1 MNFILP
7 LILILSSLG
16 IFFGYVDPNYKGS
29 GAVIESDLTTYGI
42 KQLKEEY
49 SKYQD
54 TSNNSTKVVENRKML
69 TEKNNS
75 IKEVDKSKLL
85 KMLPDN
91 IDNVK
96 LILEITD
103 IAAKRN
109 LSLKGISISSD
120 SKKTSDTTIGADNT
134 PYGTLSLKFSV
145 NTTYDTFL
153 NLLNDLET
161 NLRLID
167 ITDIGFSSAETDF
180 YDFSV
185 SLNTYWLK

>member
-7 LILILSSLG
+7 LILILSSIG

-29 GAVIESDLTTYGI
+29 GTVVENDLTTYGI
-42 KQLKEEY
+42 KQLQAEY
-49 SKYQD
+49 EKYQD
-54 TSNNSTKVVENRKML
+54 TSNNSTKVVQNREVL
-69 TEKNNS
+69 TAKNNN
-75 IKEVDKSKLL
+75 IKETDKSKLV

-103 IAAKRN
+103 IASKRN
-109 LSLKGISISSD
+109 LSLKGISINSST
-120 SKKTSDTTIGADNT
+120 KTSDAIGSDNT
-134 PYGTLSLKFSV
+134 PYGTLGLKFSV
-145 NTTYDTFL
+145 NTTYENFL

-167 ITDIGFSSAETDF
+167 VTDISFSSSETDF
-180 YDFSV
+180 YDFNV

>member
-7 LILILSSLG
+7 LILILSSIG

-29 GAVIESDLTTYGI
+29 GVVVESNLKTYGI
-42 KQLKEEY
+42 KPLQDEY
-49 SKYQD
+49 TKYQD
-54 TSNNSTKVVENRKML
+54 AANNSTKVVDNRIRL
-69 TEKNNS
+69 TDKNNK
-75 IKEVDKSKLL
+75 IKEIDKSKLL
-85 KMLPDN
+85 KLLPNN

-109 LSLKGISISSD
+109 LSLKGISISGST
-120 SKKTSDTTIGADNT
+120 KTTEAIGPDNT
-134 PYGTLSLKFSV
+134 PYGTLNLKFSV
-145 NTTYDTFL
+145 NTTYETFL
-153 NLLNDLET
+153 ILLNDLGT

-167 ITDIGFSSAETDF
+167 ITDIGFSSTDTGF

>member
-29 GAVIESDLTTYGI
+29 GAVVESDLTTYGI
-42 KQLKEEY
+42 KQLQDEY
-49 SKYQD
+49 AKYQD
-54 TSNNSTKVVENRKML
+54 TSNNSTKVVQNRETL
-69 TEKNNS
+69 TAKNNK
-75 IKEVDKSKLL
+75 ILETDKAKLL

-109 LSLKGISISSD
+109 LSLKGISISGST
-120 SKKTSDTTIGADNT
+120 KTSETIGPDNT
-134 PYGTLSLKFSV
+134 PYGTLNLKFSV

-153 NLLNDLET
+153 NLLNDLES
-161 NLRLID
+161 NLRLVD
-167 ITDIGFSSAETDF
+167 ITDVGFASSETDF